1 MPAVSSKSYTTAMT
15 RMADEPTAGQDWA
28 RRLPRCAADPLAS
41 AFLAGIEARGLSDN
55 TLIAYGR
62 AVEELIEFAGPLG
75 SLHLNVNLAHRF
87 LAFLRSP
94 RPKKHGDLASSL
106 APATV
111 RQRLVGLRAYADYL
125 VDAGLLNR
133 NPVARGSIRRAW
145 QGQIIGLR
153 RGLVPLPRQMPRLP
167 NDEEWAR
174 LIDALKQRP
183 ARDRLMFMLAYDGA
197 LRRSEL
203 VTLRLDDFDFSTRLV
218 TIRPEHAK
226 NGYGRTILY
235 SPATGAALAAYLAE
249 RRRLHVGDPHL
260 FLSASSRNRSK
271 RVGGFT
277 WGLLAAALAS
287 EAGVPGFSTHT
298 LRHLRLTDLARAGF
312 DITEIAQFAGHRNLD
327 STRLYIHLSGRDIAR
342 AFQRA
347 APRLANRFV
356 AL

>member
-1 MPAVSSKSYTTAMT
+1 MSAVSFKSDTTAIG
-15 RMADEPTAGQDWA
+15 RMADEQRAGQDWA
-28 RRLPRCAADPLAS
+28 RKLPRCAADSLAS
-41 AFLAGIEARGLSDN
+41 GFLAGIEARGLSDN

-62 AVEELIEFAGPLG
+62 AVEELIEFTGPLG
-75 SLHLNVNLAHRF
+75 SVRLNVDLIHRF

-94 RPKKHGDLASSL
+94 RPRKHGILASPL
-106 APATV
+106 APATM

-125 VDAGLLNR
+125 VDAGLLDR

-174 LIDALKQRP
+174 LIDALKRRP
-183 ARDRLMFMLAYDGA
+183 ARDQLMFMLAYDGA

-203 VTLRLDDFDFSTRLV
+203 VTLRLDDFDFSTRFV

-260 FLSASSRNRSK
+260 FLSASARNRSK

-287 EAGVPGFSTHT
+287 EAGVSGFSTHT
-298 LRHLRLTDLARAGF
+298 LRHLRLNRPGFPGGDLVCVTRRSACPQVRRSRRSRPRRGGRCQWVRAG
-312 DITEIAQFAGHRNLD
+312 G
-327 STRLYIHLSGRDIAR
+327 GC
-342 AFQRA
+342 
-347 APRLANRFV
+347 
-356 AL
+356 